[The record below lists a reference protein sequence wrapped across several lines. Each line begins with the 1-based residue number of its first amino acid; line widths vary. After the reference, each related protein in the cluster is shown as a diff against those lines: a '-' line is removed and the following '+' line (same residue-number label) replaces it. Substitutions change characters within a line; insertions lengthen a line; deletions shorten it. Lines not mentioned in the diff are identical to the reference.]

1 MIFLNDPP
9 ACLARP
15 ARKSKSSLYY
25 GALACSLIVWSVV
38 LCGVPDANAES
49 DPKPVPTQD
58 VTGAADA
65 AVPYEV
71 VLDLPPGP
79 GNPRNSEGDFIILKD
94 GRILF
99 VYTRFTGGSGDH
111 AAASLVSRCSK
122 DGGATWTAEDVE
134 VLANEGG
141 MNIMSVSLLRL
152 SDDSIA
158 LFYLR
163 KNAEDDCRPLM
174 RVSRDEAATWGPPT
188 ECIPEPVGYY
198 VVNNSRVVQLA
209 SGRLVVP
216 AALHALKGEPFR
228 NRGKVLCVL
237 SDDLG
242 KTWYPSKTI
251 LEAPPDLQTGFQE
264 PGVVEL
270 ADGGLWM
277 LLRNSGG
284 VFYRSTSQD
293 GGVTWSDAVP
303 TDLAT
308 PVSPASFK
316 RIPGSDTLLL
326 LWNDQTNIPEALR
339 NKRTPLT
346 LALSRDNG
354 ATWEYRVTVENDP
367 YGWYCYTAIAFTDAH
382 ALFGFCAGDT
392 RVMSGLARTRIARVP
407 LSWLRDKA
415 GR

>member
-1 MIFLNDPP
+1 MNLVNDPSACP
-9 ACLARP
+9 ACS
-15 ARKSKSSLYY
+15 ARKPKTSFHC
-25 GALACSLIVWSVV
+25 GALVCVLIVWSAVFS
-38 LCGVPDANAES
+38 GAPDADAES
-49 DPKPVPTQD
+49 APGAVPQE
-58 VTGAADA
+58 VATGSADS

-79 GNPRNSEGDFIILKD
+79 GNPRNSEGDFILLKD

-111 AAASLVSRCSK
+111 AAASLASRCSR

-134 VLANEGG
+134 VLPNEGG
-141 MNIMSVSLLRL
+141 MNIMSVTLLRL

-174 RVSRDEAATWGPPT
+174 RVSGDEAATWGPPT
-188 ECIPEPVGYY
+188 ECIPYPVGYY

-242 KTWYPSKTI
+242 KTWYPSETM

-264 PGVVEL
+264 PGIVEL
-270 ADGGLWM
+270 SDGSLWM

-284 VFYRSTSQD
+284 VFYRSASQD
-293 GGVTWSDAVP
+293 GGITWSDAVP

-326 LWNDQTNIPEALR
+326 LWNDHTDIPEALR
-339 NKRTPLT
+339 TKRTPLT

-354 ATWEYRVTVENDP
+354 ATWEHRVTVENDP
-367 YGWYCYTAIAFTDAH
+367 QGWYCYTAIAFTDAH

-407 LSWLRDKA
+407 LSWLRDRA